1 MKRLRTYLVDVK
13 QTISN
18 LFRPRTKA
26 LLNRL
31 YGASVGFYF
40 EQIEEILAQD
50 VDLRNCVIDLLS
62 IPIRARRLDILE
74 KLLEVGASPNGST
87 ESRRPPLIEALGT
100 QKTNYEMVKTLL
112 KAGADPNKALISMP
126 DEYSDV
132 LPLPHAVSSSFAGDY
147 QVSICR
153 ALIEAGANV
162 NVQSKNF
169 SPLHCTSCPQIAQ
182 LLIQSG
188 ADVNAYVDQ
197 SDGKKFY
204 PLDAA
209 ILHRRAEVCR
219 TLLAYGADLHQS
231 LHPHTPTLEEL
242 ATDPDI
248 GHIFRPFLLRPKL
261 MAISEAWQIGADS
274 TPRRPAM

>member
-1 MKRLRTYLVDVK
+1 MIRDLLNR
-13 QTISN
+13 

-31 YGASVGFYF
+31 YGACVGFYF
-40 EQIEEILAQD
+40 EQMEEILAQD
-50 VDLRNCVIDLLS
+50 VDLRNCDLDLLT
-62 IPIRARRLDILE
+62 IPIRARRLDIVE
-74 KLLEVGASPNGST
+74 KLLKAGANPNGST

-100 QKTNYEMVKTLL
+100 QKANYEMVEALL
-112 KAGADPNKALISMP
+112 EAGADPNKALIIMN

-132 LPLPHAVSSSFAGDY
+132 LPLAHAVSSSFAGDY

-162 NVQSKNF
+162 NARSKNF

-188 ADVNAYVDQ
+188 ADVNAYLDQ

-219 TLLAYGADLHQS
+219 TLLSHGADLHQS

-242 ATDPDI
+242 AADPDI
-248 GHIFRPFLLRPKL
+248 GHIFRPFVLRPKL
-261 MAISEAWQIGADS
+261 MAISGSAQVDADS